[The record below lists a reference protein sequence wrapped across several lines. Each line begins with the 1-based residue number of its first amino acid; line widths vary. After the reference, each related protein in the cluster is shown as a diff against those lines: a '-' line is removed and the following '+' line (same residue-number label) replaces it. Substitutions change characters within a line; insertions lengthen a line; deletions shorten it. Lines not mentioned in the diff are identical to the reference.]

1 MVSWYIARQVSHL
14 PPSETEIAESGE
26 QRLPC
31 EYRLDTGLAAKRQG
45 VFDNQPFGQCKQHIP
60 HNSPGQADQEIHVFG
75 RPRQLSL
82 VALIMFAAI

>member
-26 QRLPC
+26 QKLPC
-31 EYRLDTGLAAKRQG
+31 EYRLDTRLAIERHG
-45 VFDNQPFGQCKQHIP
+45 VDDNPVKQHIP